1 MNKLR
6 KNFFYNIIYQV
17 LILILPLI
25 TVPYVARV
33 LGADGVGI
41 HSYTYSISY
50 YFMLIA
56 MLGLNN
62 YGNRSIAKVR
72 DNKDELS
79 KTFWS
84 IYLLQFIVSTLM
96 VITYLIYIILFN
108 IRYKQIAVIQIFY
121 VISSIF
127 DINWFFFGLEKF
139 KITIIRNTI
148 IKIISLVSIFLFVR
162 NSDDLWVY
170 TLILSG
176 STFLSQI
183 ILWPYIKKYV
193 NFTKIKIIDILKH
206 LKPCLILFIP
216 VIAVSIYKIMDKI
229 MLGNMASI
237 VEVGYYENAVKIID
251 VPKGIITSL
260 GTVMLPRMS
269 NMIAKGEEEKI
280 KMYIGKSLQVI
291 MFLALPIT
299 MGLIAIS
306 DDFILIFLGNNF
318 TKTGT
323 LIKYLAIS
331 LIFLSWANVIRTQY
345 LIPKE
350 RDKDYIIS
358 VILGAIV
365 NLVMNIILIPRY
377 ASIGACYG
385 TICAELIV
393 MLYQTYKVKNE
404 LNISVYIKN
413 IMIFVINSLI
423 IFIIVDLLNY
433 IPMSIY
439 YRLILQVIIG
449 IIIYI
454 VLNFKYIITLVDF
467 KFVINKFTTI
477 KN

>member
-1 MNKLR
+1 M
-6 KNFFYNIIYQV
+6 IYQV

-251 VPKGIITSL
+251 VPKCIITSL

-423 IFIIVDLLNY
+423 MFIIVDLLNY

>member
-1 MNKLR
+1 
-6 KNFFYNIIYQV
+6 
-17 LILILPLI
+17 
-25 TVPYVARV
+25 
-33 LGADGVGI
+33 
-41 HSYTYSISY
+41 
-50 YFMLIA
+50 
-56 MLGLNN
+56 
-62 YGNRSIAKVR
+62 
-72 DNKDELS
+72 
-79 KTFWS
+79 
-84 IYLLQFIVSTLM
+84 M

-423 IFIIVDLLNY
+423 MFIIVDLLNY

>member
-183 ILWPYIKKYV
+183 ILWPYMKKYV

-251 VPKGIITSL
+251 VPKCIITSL

-423 IFIIVDLLNY
+423 MFIIVDLLNY

>member
-1 MNKLR
+1 M
-6 KNFFYNIIYQV
+6 
-17 LILILPLI
+17 
-25 TVPYVARV
+25 
-33 LGADGVGI
+33 GI

-251 VPKGIITSL
+251 VPKCIITSL

-423 IFIIVDLLNY
+423 MFIIVDLLNY

>member
-1 MNKLR
+1 M
-6 KNFFYNIIYQV
+6 
-17 LILILPLI
+17 
-25 TVPYVARV
+25 
-33 LGADGVGI
+33 
-41 HSYTYSISY
+41 
-50 YFMLIA
+50 
-56 MLGLNN
+56 
-62 YGNRSIAKVR
+62 
-72 DNKDELS
+72 
-79 KTFWS
+79 
-84 IYLLQFIVSTLM
+84 
-96 VITYLIYIILFN
+96 
-108 IRYKQIAVIQIFY
+108 
-121 VISSIF
+121 
-127 DINWFFFGLEKF
+127 
-139 KITIIRNTI
+139 
-148 IKIISLVSIFLFVR
+148 
-162 NSDDLWVY
+162 
-170 TLILSG
+170 
-176 STFLSQI
+176 
-183 ILWPYIKKYV
+183 KKYV

-251 VPKGIITSL
+251 VPKCIITSL

-423 IFIIVDLLNY
+423 MFIIVDLLNY

>member
-139 KITIIRNTI
+139 KITIRNTI

-183 ILWPYIKKYV
+183 ILWPYMKKYV

-251 VPKGIITSL
+251 VPKCIITSL

-350 RDKDYIIS
+350 RDKDYIIEYMP
-358 VILGAIV
+358 G
-365 NLVMNIILIPRY
+365 
-377 ASIGACYG
+377 
-385 TICAELIV
+385 
-393 MLYQTYKVKNE
+393 
-404 LNISVYIKN
+404 
-413 IMIFVINSLI
+413 
-423 IFIIVDLLNY
+423 
-433 IPMSIY
+433 
-439 YRLILQVIIG
+439 
-449 IIIYI
+449 
-454 VLNFKYIITLVDF
+454 
-467 KFVINKFTTI
+467 
-477 KN
+477 

>member
-1 MNKLR
+1 M
-6 KNFFYNIIYQV
+6 
-17 LILILPLI
+17 
-25 TVPYVARV
+25 
-33 LGADGVGI
+33 GI

-183 ILWPYIKKYV
+183 ILWPYMKKYV

-251 VPKGIITSL
+251 VPKCIITSL

-423 IFIIVDLLNY
+423 MFIIVDLLNY